1 VRRRGGLAL
10 ATLLLA
16 LPAAAAPQAGGGRP
30 RPRDEAFR
38 MIDAY
43 IVSNL
48 QEALGIS
55 DDQYTRLLPL
65 VTKLQRDRRSLA
77 QRRIQALQELNRVMR
92 QGGATEARVTELLRE
107 LKAVEAE
114 EPSTIRRD
122 MDAID
127 GVLTPLQ
134 QAKYRL
140 LEVEVERR
148 LRALM
153 AEMRGRGRARRQMPD
168 N

>member
-1 VRRRGGLAL
+1 VLVLAG
-10 ATLLLA
+10 LLA
-16 LPAAAAPQAGGGRP
+16 ALTPLTLAAQPAAGRP
-30 RPRDEAFR
+30 RPRDEAFK

-43 IVSNL
+43 IVSNM

-55 DDQYTRLLPL
+55 DDQYARLLPL
-65 VTKLQRDRRSLA
+65 VTKLQRDRRALV
-77 QRRIQALQELNRVMR
+77 QRRIQALQELNRVVR
-92 QGGATEARVTELLRE
+92 QGGATEARVGELLRE

-114 EPSTIRRD
+114 EPATIRRD
-122 MDAID
+122 MDAVD
-127 GVLTPLQ
+127 AVLTPLQ

-153 AEMRGRGRARRQMPD
+153 SEMRGANRARRGREMPE